1 MLTETFDKL
10 STTFHRDNLKN
21 LSDQELIYGQKD
33 IINAIGYYR
42 TLELTAKVSANSLYG
57 AFGTNSNRYFLQAL
71 AEDICSEGRYYIK
84 LMDKL
89 QNDYFKGAWLEDT
102 EFLEEL
108 RQQPFGHIIP
118 EHVKKPKL
126 IDKDY
131 IVYIDTDSVDKDTVL
146 ETSAGRK
153 TIEDFYN
160 ENVQNGSAGETLTG
174 HESVYTPIRV
184 LNYTKERGLYYADV
198 KRIIRHTVTKDKW
211 CLKTKSGKE
220 VFVTNDHSMIVFR
233 DGEQIEVK
241 PADILSTDLVLTI
254 NDSILFMCVHGELD
268 DIESCTRVGT
278 FEDEYVYDIEVDD
291 ESHTFIANDIL
302 VHNSTYARGDLILQS
317 LDIDYR
323 KHSNREIVDF
333 LEYVYTTKMRSIF
346 NNALE
351 TTISKRHGHNVM
363 DFELEVV
370 GGKGIFIEKKKYI
383 FTVLSSDGE
392 YVGHKGWFKNIGIE
406 IQQSGSSKLVHSV
419 LKAFI
424 NAIFTK
430 WDTLDERTFFSMCNS
445 VKKQLSEVP
454 INDLAKI
461 NGIKTY
467 DKYVICDRERVEHT
481 GGPSAIVKGAMRY
494 NHLIYTNNLQ
504 NKYPYIKQGMRCKW
518 YYDVNGDAFSYPDD
532 VWPYEIAPEMDRDTQ
547 LDKLIFDPVKRYI
560 SGLFKA
566 DLKQMGKKDVQYSFN
581 MLMKHKK

>member
-10 STTFHRDNLKN
+10 STKFHRDNLKN

-33 IINAIGYYR
+33 IINAVGYYR

-108 RQQPFGHIIP
+108 RKQPFGHIIP

-131 IVYIDTDSVDKDTVL
+131 IVYIDTDS
-146 ETSAGRK
+146 
-153 TIEDFYN
+153 
-160 ENVQNGSAGETLTG
+160 
-174 HESVYTPIRV
+174 
-184 LNYTKERGLYYADV
+184 
-198 KRIIRHTVTKDKW
+198 
-211 CLKTKSGKE
+211 
-220 VFVTNDHSMIVFR
+220 
-233 DGEQIEVK
+233 
-241 PADILSTDLVLTI
+241 
-254 NDSILFMCVHGELD
+254 
-268 DIESCTRVGT
+268 
-278 FEDEYVYDIEVDD
+278 
-291 ESHTFIANDIL
+291 
-302 VHNSTYARGDLILQS
+302 TYARGDLILKS
-317 LDIDYR
+317 LDIEYR
-323 KHSNREIVDF
+323 KHSNRTIVEF
-333 LEYVYTTKMRSIF
+333 LQYIYQTKMKSIF

-351 TTISKRHGHNVM
+351 TTISKRHGHNIM
-363 DFELEVV
+363 DFELEVI

-383 FTVLSSDGE
+383 FTVLSADGE

-481 GGPSAIVKGAMRY
+481 GGPSANVKGAMRY

-518 YYDVNGDAFSYPDD
+518 YYDANGDAFSYPDD

-566 DLKQMGKKDVQYSFN
+566 DLKQMSKKDVQYSFN